1 MVVLVVE
8 KASESVRGE
17 LSRWLIEPKAGL
29 FVGNVSAMVRDK
41 LWEAVTAKVGKG
53 KMSGALM
60 LHTAQTEQG
69 FAVRSFGETG
79 RELRDYEGLTLV
91 FVPKRGHKRG
101 VYDGRFELFAE
112 RKAASDLGGGE
123 EGEEGEDSAFIEV
136 DTEEITGTSTE
147 NG

>member
-8 KASESVRGE
+8 KASASVRGE
-17 LSRWLIEPKAGL
+17 LSRWLIEPKSGL

-41 LWEAVTAKVGKG
+41 LWEQVTAHVGRG

-91 FVPKRGHKRG
+91 FVPKRGLKRG
-101 VYDGRFELFAE
+101 VFADGLTAVVTE
-112 RKAASDLGGGE
+112 KGGIGGGD
-123 EGEEGEDSAFIEV
+123 GETGGEATAAIRD
-136 DTEEITGTSTE
+136 
-147 NG
+147 